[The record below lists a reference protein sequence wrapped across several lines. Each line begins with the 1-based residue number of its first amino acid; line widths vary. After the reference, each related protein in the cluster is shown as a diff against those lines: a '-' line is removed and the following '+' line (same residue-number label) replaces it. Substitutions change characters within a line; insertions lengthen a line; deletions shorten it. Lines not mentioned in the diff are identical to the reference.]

1 MKLDSIHR
9 GKQIRAPRIFLY
21 ATHGIGKST
30 FASQAPNPIFI
41 QTEDGLGSIDTAS
54 FPLAKSSDD
63 IMTAIGTLYTEDHDF
78 QTVVLDSADWAEAI
92 FQREIETKYDAKD
105 LAYGKGALILAE
117 KWKKTLDGLSALC
130 YRKNMTVIIIGHCEI
145 KRFDSPEVESYD
157 RFQPKCQ
164 ARASALIQE
173 WADCVLFANY
183 KTIVRKEEVGFN
195 KTVSKAFTNGDRVIN
210 TSETP
215 AFLAKNRYALP
226 ERLPLDWQ
234 AFSAAMSRTA
244 SPAQQPVS
252 PTATGSNELLVAQL

>member
-1 MKLDSIHR
+1 MSFELSSIHK
-9 GKQIRAPRIFLY
+9 GKQRRAPRIFLY

-30 FASQAPNPIFI
+30 FAAAAPSPIFI
-41 QTEDGLGSIDTAS
+41 TTEDGLGSIDTAS
-54 FPLAKSSDD
+54 FPLSQSSAD
-63 IMTAIGTLYTEDHDF
+63 IMGAISTLYTEQHEF

-92 FQREIETKYDAKD
+92 FQREIETQYDAKD

-130 YRKNMTVIIIGHCEI
+130 YRKNMTVIILGHCEI

-157 RFQPKCQ
+157 RYQPKLQ
-164 ARASALIQE
+164 TRASALVQE

-210 TSETP
+210 TCETP
-215 AFLAKNRYALP
+215 AFLAKNRFGMP
-226 ERLPLDWQ
+226 ERMPLNW
-234 AFSAAMSRTA
+234 ATFSASIGATT
-244 SPAQQPVS
+244 PQVS
-252 PTATGSNELLVAQL
+252 PTAVGSNELLTAQP